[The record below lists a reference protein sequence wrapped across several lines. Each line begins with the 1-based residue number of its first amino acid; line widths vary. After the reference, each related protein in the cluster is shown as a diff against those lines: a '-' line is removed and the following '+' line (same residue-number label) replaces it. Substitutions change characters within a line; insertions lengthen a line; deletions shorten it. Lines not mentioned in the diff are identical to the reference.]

1 MADEIVSVGIKIDT
15 NADQTAAALDKVASK
30 GPKVEQA
37 FDQIK
42 GAAGA
47 TGKAMEGM
55 GTAGATAATKV
66 DKLSAALTAAAQAG
80 DRAAAAQAAAAEA
93 AAKTARAAQDGASGV
108 SAMLQS
114 LTSVEGAM
122 KLVAAG
128 AAAFLAEF
136 GIQKI
141 LAIRQAFLSQ
151 ADAITSLNTTLRL
164 ATGSTLAASDAYNSL
179 FAVAQRSRIG
189 FTDLGDTF
197 AKIVRST
204 RDIGVST
211 TDAVRITETLSKA
224 ITLSGVSAESA
235 KLAMIQL
242 GQGMAAGAL
251 RGDELNSVM
260 EQTPR
265 VAQAIADGLGVSIG
279 KLREMGRE
287 GQLTGEAIVGALQ
300 KAAKTIDS
308 EFAVSV
314 TTVGQATTVLQ
325 NATTDLIGKLDK
337 MTGESQRAAGGLL
350 GMAKALT
357 SIADVVDR
365 MNNQPLPKILLNQ
378 DNFNPFNALEASPLF
393 RITGALAQRI
403 LPTPEEA
410 QAQSV
415 ERAARENKA
424 WDAIIEQR
432 AQAAQALDTASRK
445 ANEALSKFANEPG
458 NLSQAGKKLADQT
471 KLLREFTDT
480 VKPFAQG
487 TEQYAKALNSL
498 EQGLKNIDEKFK
510 PKGKDNSKQEE
521 QEYNSLSDAIRK
533 KAAADLLALDSE
545 GKLTQAEKFA
555 AEMKERLL
563 DSNLKLTAAHRASLQ
578 LDVDAKATLIA
589 LAEERNKATAAE
601 QEELKARERVID
613 LANKESST
621 EQGRIGALAGTVQAM
636 RDHNEQIGLSARL
649 VLELNLKKQDL
660 AITEKEY
667 ELIVAKSNDLGET
680 KITQLENEIR
690 LMRERRQL
698 TVEGF
703 DKDRA
708 ADLVKSQENA
718 AKDAATAWQR
728 ASDDINR
735 GLTDSIFRAAESGKS
750 AFLTLR
756 DSIKGMFANMVLRP
770 IVQGSIGALTG
781 ALGLTGTASAA
792 TSAGSGLGTL
802 GGLASLGGSIGSFGS
817 GFASGLTAWGAE
829 GSVTG
834 LLGMGTDLFAGG
846 IANGLGTIAGAL
858 GPIASG
864 VAAVMAILSSMEGGG
879 PKSGGSFST
888 NAGERLFT
896 PADSDAL
903 VRTLGEGIV
912 AGFQNAAQKFGG
924 SAAGTSISLGF
935 DTDPQGKAS
944 NRVASRVVNA
954 LGVTTLDN
962 SAGRDI
968 GRNAEDIAKE
978 LATEAKRA
986 LLAALQ
992 GADLGQGFSD
1002 FFKRLDPAT
1011 AAPDA
1016 IDNLLALAGAIKDF
1030 ADSVRGVPGSLGEIA
1045 NLTASAIDQLANSSG
1060 GLDKLKANVSSFFE
1074 NFFSPQEQQT
1084 ARTTQLSKAFDNV
1097 GLGPDLTLPTA
1108 ELKAW
1113 FRTTVDGIDTLTE
1126 AGRNQ
1131 YASTIALSGPL
1142 AEWIRQ
1148 ADQLST
1154 AAEQAAESVA
1164 QSISQ
1169 AFDSPTERLQAGF
1182 AKLNITIPDSVEN
1195 FEALVRNIDTSTTA
1209 GQDLANTLIALYP
1222 AFKSVQQAAAELER
1236 TGITKEMDS
1245 LTATFGDLSKS
1256 LAELEHPAQT
1266 VADRFIELGQ
1276 NITSLQDALA
1286 QALGTAPQTNIEK
1299 LQAAIA
1305 GRDSIVGA
1313 KGNIR
1318 DTINST
1324 IVDQFVAKKDTAGA
1338 TGFIDSQIQWLFSH
1352 LAENPA
1358 DYAARITSLV
1368 TQKASISSSAA
1379 TDASQQEADRI
1390 NEARSTRMDQ
1400 LREEIDTFKQLKSIG
1415 EDIANTLLEMR
1426 TGSLTALAPK
1436 DQVKLASDNFDTLF
1450 AQYQMD
1456 PKNPEIAGKLARAG
1470 TLALQE
1476 SQSFSG
1482 SGGNYAAEFLR
1493 ITGAL
1498 DSVGLSLS
1506 SIPGQL
1512 TKDEQQLKA
1521 LQDTKDAT
1529 ATTADNTGDIITELG
1544 TLSTALDGVMTTKN
1558 TEITNLVT
1566 AIDAQIAEWQAD
1578 RTAIQAQWV
1587 TDQNRW
1593 TGLEGRLVS
1602 IEGKLATIAG
1612 AASNGAV

>member
-15 NADQTAAALDKVASK
+15 NADKAASALDTLASK
-30 GPKVEQA
+30 GAKVDQA
-37 FDQIK
+37 LGQVQ
-42 GAAGA
+42 GAAGT
-47 TGKAMEGM
+47 TGKAMDGM
-55 GTAGATAATKV
+55 GNAGAAAAAKV

-108 SAMLQS
+108 GAMLQS

-141 LAIRQAFLSQ
+141 LAIRQAFLAQ

-164 ATGSTLAASDAYNSL
+164 ATGSALSASDAYNSL

-314 TTVGQATTVLQ
+314 VTVGQATTVMQ

-350 GMAKALT
+350 GIAKTLT

-365 MNNQPLPKILLNQ
+365 MNKQELPKILLNQ
-378 DNFNPFNALEASPLF
+378 DNFNPFNALQASPLF
-393 RITGALAQRI
+393 RITGALAQQI

-415 ERAARENKA
+415 ERAARENRA
-424 WDAIIEQR
+424 WDTIIEQR
-432 AQAAQALDTASRK
+432 AQAAQALDAASRK
-445 ANEALSKFANEPG
+445 ANEALAKFANEPG

-471 KLLREFTDT
+471 KLLRDFADA

-487 TEQYAKALNSL
+487 SEQYAKALKAL
-498 EQGLKNIDEKFK
+498 DQGLKNIDEKFK
-510 PKGKDNSKQEE
+510 PKAQKKDQEADAFEALTQRIDERTEAYKKEIEVGRQLNEFEKLELAQQKELAEFIRQNGVKRVDDLLKKQEE
-521 QEYNSLSDAIRK
+521 ERAIFRQVAAQRELSEVIKDVALARE
-533 KAAADLLALDSE
+533 KAAMLDAR
-545 GKLTQAEKFA
+545 TQAED
-555 AEMKERLL
+555 RG
-563 DSNLKLTAAHRASLQ
+563 
-578 LDVDAKATLIA
+578 
-589 LAEERNKATAAE
+589 
-601 QEELKARERVID
+601 RVSD
-613 LANKESST
+613 LAK
-621 EQGRIGALAGTVQAM
+621 QVAAQ
-636 RDHNEQIGLSARL
+636 RDQNEQIGLTARAL
-649 VLELNLKKQDL
+649 LDLNLRKQDL
-660 AITEKEY
+660 AVTEKEY
-667 ELIVAKSNDLGET
+667 ELIVAKSNDLGAA
-680 KITQLENEIR
+680 KIAQLEDEIR

-698 TVEGF
+698 TVDRF

-708 ADLVKSQENA
+708 VDLVKEQDNA
-718 AKDAATAWQR
+718 AKEAASAWQR

-735 GLTDSIFRAAESGKS
+735 GLTDSLFRAAESGKS
-750 AFLTLR
+750 AFQTLR
-756 DSIKGMFANMVLRP
+756 DSIKGMFANLVLRP

-802 GGLASLGGSIGSFGS
+802 GGLASIGGSLGSFGS

-858 GPIASG
+858 GPIAIG

-903 VRTLGEGIV
+903 VRAMGEGVV

-924 SAAGTSISLGF
+924 SAVGTNISLGF
-935 DTDPQGKAS
+935 DTDPQGKAA

-992 GADLGQGFSD
+992 GADLGQGFSE

-1011 AAPDA
+1011 AAPEA
-1016 IDNLLALAGAIKDF
+1016 VDNLLALAGAIKDF

-1084 ARTTQLSKAFDNV
+1084 ARTAQLSKAFGDV

-1148 ADQLST
+1148 TDALVT
-1154 AAEQAAESVA
+1154 AAQQAAEAVA

-1169 AFDSPTERLQAGF
+1169 TFDSPMERLQAGF
-1182 AKLNITIPDSVEN
+1182 AKLNITIPDSVES

-1324 IVDQFVAKKDTAGA
+1324 IVDQFLAKKDTAGA

-1558 TEITNLVT
+1558 TEITNLVN
-1566 AIDAQIAEWQAD
+1566 AINGQIREWQDD
-1578 RTAIQAQWV
+1578 RTALEAQWL
-1587 TDQNRW
+1587 TEQTRW
-1593 TGLEGRLVS
+1593 SGLETRLTS
-1602 IEGKLATIAG
+1602 MEGKLATIAG